1 MHVSKRPPTIFGVRM
16 PTRILMTG
24 NEAVALAA
32 FHAGARFASAYP
44 GTPST
49 EILEEFSKCEGV
61 YAEWAPNEKVALEA
75 AIGAS
80 IGGVRALAAMKH
92 VGLNV
97 AADPWFTLPYIGVS
111 GGLVV
116 VSADDPG
123 MHSSQNEQDNRYYA
137 KAAKVPMLEPAD
149 SQEAY
154 DLTREAY
161 EMSERVDTPVMM
173 RLTTRVCHSRSLVQP
188 REVHLHEH
196 VPYVKDE
203 KKRVMIPGHAR
214 LRHPVMIE
222 RLAALEKLAN
232 EFEHQ
237 RMEPGSADA
246 VVVTAGVAYQY
257 VKEAFPGVAIL
268 KLAMTNPMPMRLIDE
283 FCSQYRDVYVVEEL
297 EPFMEHSVATLGLYP
312 RGKVAVPRE
321 GELNVDNVRD
331 AFPELAPGTACE
343 KIALPDLSSL
353 PARPPIL
360 CAGCPHRGIM
370 YTLARL
376 KAIIAGDIGCYT
388 LSVLPP
394 LSAHDCQ
401 VCMGASITMGHGLE
415 KAFEIAGAD
424 GEGKRHRVVSVLG
437 DSTFFHSGV
446 TGLMEMA
453 YNQGDFTVVIL
464 DNRTTAMTGF
474 QDHPGTGT
482 TLQGEPTISV
492 DIEML
497 AKSMGIDSVRVV
509 DPYDLEECKRVL
521 TEEMDRDAP
530 SVVISRRPCVLRVK
544 EKREPYSVSREKCND
559 CALCMRLACP
569 ALVQRGEEV
578 VILPGSCTGCSICA
592 QVCKKDAIEVAR

>member
-1 MHVSKRPPTIFGVRM
+1 M
-16 PTRILMTG
+16 PEAKLMTG
-24 NEAVALAA
+24 NEAIALAA
-32 FHAGARFASAYP
+32 YHAGALFASAYP

-49 EILEEFSKCEGV
+49 EVLEEFSRFEGV

-75 AIGAS
+75 TIGAS
-80 IGGVRALAAMKH
+80 LGGVRSLAAMKH

-97 AADPWFTLPYIGVS
+97 AADPWFTLPYIGVG

-116 VSADDPG
+116 VNADDPG

-161 EMSERVDTPVMM
+161 RMSESHDTPVMI
-173 RLTTRVCHSRSLVQP
+173 RVTTRVCHSRSLVVPSEPAP
-188 REVHLHEH
+188 RAT
-196 VPYVKDE
+196 VPYE
-203 KKRVMIPGHAR
+203 KNEVKRVMIPGHAR
-214 LRHPVMIE
+214 LRHPVMVK
-222 RLAALEKLAN
+222 RLAELEELSNDFA
-232 EFEHQ
+232 FQ
-237 RMEPGSADA
+237 REERGAGDA
-246 VVVTAGVAYQY
+246 VVVTSGVAYQY
-257 VKEAFPGVAIL
+257 VKEAFPGVSIL
-268 KLAMTNPMPMRLIDE
+268 KLAMTNPLPRRLIAE
-283 FCSQYRDVYVVEEL
+283 FCEQFKDVYVVEEL
-297 EPFMEHSVATLGLYP
+297 EPYLEEAVAGLGLYP
-312 RGKVAVPRE
+312 LGKERVPRV
-321 GELNVDNVRD
+321 GELNVDNVRES
-331 AFPELAPGTACE
+331 FPELAAATGASAPMH
-343 KIALPDLSSL
+343 IAHVEGL

-370 YTLARL
+370 YSLARL

-415 KAFEIAGAD
+415 KALELAAEEGEDAGS
-424 GEGKRHRVVSVLG
+424 HRVVSVLG

-453 YNQGDFTVVIL
+453 YNNGRFTVVIL

-474 QDHPGTGT
+474 QDHPGTGV
-482 TLQGEPTISV
+482 TLQHSETVSV
-492 DIEML
+492 DMEML
-497 AKSMGIDSVRVV
+497 ARSIGIENVVVV

-521 TEEMDRDAP
+521 SEEMNRDAP
-530 SVVISRRPCVLRVK
+530 SVVISRRPCVLRDK
-544 EKREPYSVSREKCND
+544 SSRRAALAVSREECNE
-559 CALCMRLACP
+559 CGLCMGLACP
-569 ALVQRGEEV
+569 ALVKRGEEV
-578 VILPGSCTGCSICA
+578 MILEDACTGCGVCA
-592 QVCKKDAIEVAR
+592 QVCRREAIRA